1 MVAANQ
7 NSLKDL
13 FAVTASSAVPREL
26 GQIAMNGEA
35 LELRELGEA
44 VARRTRSL
52 IAPTPILELE
62 ANKSQRD
69 LDLTQHDLRMLC
81 LVVLDVVIDKMGFGT
96 GATRRDIDSALS
108 PILETAEPGIVE
120 TDKKRAVGIILDAL
134 FNERGRR
141 QQFVERYA
149 ALENG
154 EILWREFSYR
164 LLEETQTEEGERVF
178 RASSE
183 AINLY
188 TEMLGYNLE
197 DAAEADLAV
206 LKYQS
211 QRGRLD
217 DAIQTARQ
225 AQIRAKAYRP
235 NTSSCSNIAASS
247 VAA

>member
-1 MVAANQ
+1 MATATENP
-7 NSLKDL
+7 LDDL
-13 FAVTASSAVPREL
+13 FTVTGSPTESGEL
-26 GQIAMNGEA
+26 GPFIKKSGT

-52 IAPTPILELE
+52 IAPAPLLELDR
-62 ANKSQRD
+62 NKAQRD
-69 LDLTQHDLRMLC
+69 LDLARHDLRMLC

-96 GATRRDIDSALS
+96 GATRRDVEVALS
-108 PILETAEPGIVE
+108 PILRAAEPGMAEEHELRI
-120 TDKKRAVGIILDAL
+120 VGIILDAL
-134 FNERGRR
+134 LNERGRR

-149 ALENG
+149 ALEG
-154 EILWREFSYR
+154 SEVRWREFAYR
-164 LLEETQTEEGERVF
+164 LLEETQTDEGERVL

-211 QRGRLD
+211 H
-217 DAIQTARQ
+217 
-225 AQIRAKAYRP
+225 
-235 NTSSCSNIAASS
+235 S
-247 VAA
+247 VAGWTMPSRQLGKHRFARRLTPR